1 MTKTRNKTMNRK
13 LRYWAIVC
21 AVLVSASA
29 FAWLDGDSF
38 YPRLAHE
45 EWLTAMDKETLL
57 DDMAGNNDILIID
70 GVEYLTAY
78 SPLELIRGKQRY
90 HDVYEGMIWGGF
102 EGLSFAGFWGDKA
115 IKCNRW
121 WKCRLEVSD
130 DSLFLMDIKSLQ
142 FHGKE
147 YVYSKKENGFVERYV
162 ASVNQDSINRRME
175 EFTDCRFEDGRM
187 CLPIV
192 SGTVFAK
199 KRNLAPRP
207 EVWDVANQKPED
219 MRVYLRWVDEPV
231 YRVVFD
237 EGRMVSMEVMNEPIT
252 EEEQRAFVRRTA
264 GAAIIVVLLVTIIFV
279 LIDYR
284 RKRKYLNMYKALQKN
299 QTQLIIANEQSDEE
313 PEKRPLTREE
323 VMALYRDNFIICRE
337 QFLASGWMQRLE
349 KMNASIHADTLTL
362 GPEERQA
369 LSKVLDECFIQVN
382 VNLRSECRL
391 TNDDVRCCLL
401 SMLGCQLQVV
411 AVCLG
416 SSHDAVQTRKSRLK
430 DKLPKDIFEWV
441 FTKK

>member
-1 MTKTRNKTMNRK
+1 MNRK

-57 DDMAGNNDILIID
+57 DDMAGNNDILVID

-90 HDVYEGMIWGGF
+90 HDMYEGLIMTMSG
-102 EGLSFAGFWGDKA
+102 GLSFAAFWGDRA
-115 IKCNRW
+115 IKCKRM
-121 WKCRLEVSD
+121 WKCRMEIRG
-130 DSLFLMDIKSLQ
+130 DSLCLTDIESFQ
-142 FHGKE
+142 PYGIRH
-147 YVYSKKENGFVERYV
+147 VYSKEGYKERYV
-162 ASVNQDSINRRME
+162 APVNQDSINRRME
-175 EFTDCRFEDGRM
+175 EFTDCRFENGRM

-199 KRNLAPRP
+199 RRNLAPRP
-207 EVWDVANQKPED
+207 EVWDVSNQKPED

-231 YRVVFD
+231 YRIVFD
-237 EGRMVSMEVMNEPIT
+237 EGRMVSMEVMSEPIT
-252 EEEQRAFVRRTA
+252 EEEHRAFVRRTA
-264 GAAIIVVLLVTIIFV
+264 GMALIVVLLVMVVFV
-279 LIDYR
+279 LIDSR
-284 RKRKYLNMYKALQKN
+284 RKRKYLSMYKALQKN
-299 QTQLIIANEQSDEE
+299 QTQLIIAQEQAEE
-313 PEKRPLTREE
+313 DPEKQPMTRDE
-323 VMALYRDNFIICRE
+323 VVALYRENFVICRE
-337 QFLASGWMQRLE
+337 QFLVSGWMQRLE
-349 KMNASIHADTLTL
+349 KMNAAIHVEMLPL

-401 SMLGCQLQVV
+401 SMLGCPLQVI

-441 FTKK
+441 FVKK